1 MIVYAVFDT
10 NVIVSAMITPNSD
23 APTVKVLEMVAIGY
37 IIPLY
42 NDEIISEYDEVLHRD
57 KFKLREKDISNMI
70 GMILERGIPSN
81 RIASSCP
88 FVDSNDAVFYEVAL
102 SKDGAYLVTGNTRH
116 FPTKPLVV
124 TPAEMLQ
131 IMKDL

>member
-1 MIVYAVFDT
+1 MTVYAVFDT

-23 APTVKVLEMVAIGY
+23 APTVKVLEMIAIGQ

-42 NDEIISEYDEVLHRD
+42 NNEIISEYNEVLHRD
-57 KFKLREKDISNMI
+57 KFKLREKDISNML
-70 GMILERGIPSN
+70 GMILERGIPSC
-81 RIASSCP
+81 RMVSSSL
-88 FVDSNDAVFYEVAL
+88 FVDSDDVIFYEVAL
-102 SKDGAYLVTGNTRH
+102 SKDGAYLITGNTRH
-116 FPTKPLVV
+116 FPKQPLVV